1 MRQTGAAFLYSSF
14 PAYCSSHARTV
25 HYQEFQS
32 QRAASMLAER
42 VSDSLTHREKKKSVI
57 SRRRGLLVSACASGA
72 CSTNACACVCSLFT
86 CYTCTNCVSMLI
98 FVKRSKWESFVRS
111 LYRAFAVSQ
120 RRQAA
125 GLDHRTSL
133 RCTRVAAGLGP
144 DDGESADDARC
155 APPLGSPGQPCVVGS
170 VVVEDPSHAAP
181 RHSRARRII
190 GIASVERVGVTAH
203 AGARTIEVLVA
214 CVLGSPRSQFM

>member
-111 LYRAFAVSQ
+111 FTALSRSRSSTGSGSRSSDIAALHASRGRSWS
-120 RRQAA
+120 RRR
-125 GLDHRTSL
+125 GVGR
-133 RCTRVAAGLGP
+133 
-144 DDGESADDARC
+144 RC
-155 APPLGSPGQPCVVGS
+155 AVRAAARQPRPAVCG
-170 VVVEDPSHAAP
+170 
-181 RHSRARRII
+181 
-190 GIASVERVGVTAH
+190 RVRG
-203 AGARTIEVLVA
+203 G
-214 CVLGSPRSQFM
+214 GRS